1 MKCYHLNMCFSEV
14 FIYRIE
20 MTVNISQVLVSEV
33 VGKEIRCE
41 RPLF

>member
-1 MKCYHLNMCFSEV
+1 
-14 FIYRIE
+14 

-41 RPLF
+41 RPLFWSQGVIFVDRIKKRWWP